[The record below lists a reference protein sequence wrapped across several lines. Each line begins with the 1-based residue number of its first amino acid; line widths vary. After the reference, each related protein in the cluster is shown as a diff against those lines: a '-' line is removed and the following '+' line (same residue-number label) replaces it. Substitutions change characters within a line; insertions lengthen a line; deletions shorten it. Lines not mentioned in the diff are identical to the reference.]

1 MTTKKEVL
9 ECSITNFTKFGS
21 KSFTMD
27 ELASELGMSKKTIYN
42 YFKNKEELISESLD
56 FFLSKIKNEI
66 DVELSKH
73 DDPIIKIIKIYEI
86 GFSYFECFEASFLFG
101 LKKYYPKA
109 EEVFDAFRNNIVFG
123 QVYNLLE
130 QAQQQKLIKEEI
142 NIKLACE
149 LYFLRI
155 ENVIYKPNNF
165 FDEYSKKE
173 LLEHMIVYNL
183 KGISNANYTNSYFEK
198 VILISSF

>member
-1 MTTKKEVL
+1 MTIKEEVL
-9 ECSITNFTKFGS
+9 ECSIANFTKFGS

-42 YFKNKEELISESLD
+42 YFKNKEELVSESLG

-66 DVELSKH
+66 DLELSKL

-86 GFSYFECFEASFLFG
+86 GFSYFECFESSFLFG

-109 EEVFDAFRNNIVFG
+109 EEVFDAFRSNIVFG
-123 QVYNLLE
+123 EVYNLLE
-130 QAQQQKLIKEEI
+130 EAKQQKLIKEEI
-142 NIKLACE
+142 NIKLASE

-183 KGISNANYTNSYFEK
+183 KGISNSDYTNAYFQ
-198 VILISSF
+198 

>member
-1 MTTKKEVL
+1 MTTKEEVL
-9 ECSITNFTKFGS
+9 ECSIANFTKFGS

-27 ELASELGMSKKTIYN
+27 ELAGELGMSKKTIYN
-42 YFKNKEELISESLD
+42 YFKNKEDLVSESLE
-56 FFLSKIKNEI
+56 FLIKKIKKQI
-66 DVELSKH
+66 DLTLLQH
-73 DDPIIKIIKIYEI
+73 TDPIVKIIEIYKI
-86 GFSYFECFEASFLFG
+86 GFDYFKCFKPSFTFG

-109 EEVFDAFRNNIVFG
+109 DEVFETFRHEIVFG
-123 QVYNLLE
+123 KVYNLLE

-183 KGISNANYTNSYFEK
+183 KGISNANYTNSYFE
-198 VILISSF
+198 

>member
-1 MTTKKEVL
+1 MTTKEELL
-9 ECSITNFTKFGS
+9 ECSIANFTKFGS
-21 KSFTMD
+21 KSFTLD

-56 FFLSKIKNEI
+56 FFLSKIKSQIDFEI
-66 DVELSKH
+66 SKIY
-73 DDPIIKIIKIYEI
+73 DPILKIIKIYEI
-86 GFSYFECFEASFLFG
+86 GFSFFECFESSFLFG

-123 QVYNLLE
+123 EVYNLLE
-130 QAQQQKLIKEEI
+130 EAKQQKLIKEEI

-183 KGISNANYTNSYFEK
+183 KGISNANYTNPYFE
-198 VILISSF
+198 